1 MKRSCEIDP
10 NGYNQPVTDAIKDVR
25 WVSSSK
31 KDLLAMP
38 EDVIDL
44 FGFALHLAQTGQKH
58 SQAKPLKGFGGAG
71 VLEVVEDHL
80 GDTFRA
86 VYTVKIAGVVYVL
99 HCFQKKSKHGIET
112 PKHDIDLI
120 KDRLKIAVADAQGE

>member
-1 MKRSCEIDP
+1 MKKSCEIDP
-10 NGYNQPVTDAIKDVR
+10 NGYNPSMSDTIKDLR

-31 KDLLAMP
+31 KDLLALP
-38 EDVIDL
+38 DDVVDL
-44 FGFALHLAQTGQKH
+44 FGFALHLAQTGKKH

-86 VYTVKIAGVVYVL
+86 VYTVKIAGIVYVL